1 MTTFSQFTM
10 SITVNPYTLLI
21 SLYFSIGLP
30 SLSAQNFLTFIKSEP
45 TLDSLAQVMVQDTFV
60 AHRLAAATQF
70 NGLFFNLLQQ
80 KDAFKYPFERLKN
93 ISCHA
98 PLDSAFRIYTW
109 QVVGEKGKTT
119 YYGMIQTKAKRPKVF
134 RLQDK
139 SSEIEEP
146 EFATCSPDQWYGGL
160 YYNMKEFKGKNGKQY
175 LLFGYNQ
182 SPIYERIK
190 FVDILT
196 YRNGQFTF
204 GAPLFVRKEKEN
216 RNRLML
222 TYGAEAKVRMNF
234 DEASQQIIY
243 DHLISTKHELLGM
256 TMVPDGDFEGYR
268 LEKGYWTYINDA
280 VRTTPV
286 SSPDRPF
293 PVLDKRKGKNVFG
306 KRN

>member
-1 MTTFSQFTM
+1 MYSKKC
-10 SITVNPYTLLI
+10 IKPLI
-21 SLYFSIGLP
+21 FFFFSIIA
-30 SLSAQNFLTFIKSEP
+30 SLNSLFGQNFSVFIKAEP
-45 TLDSLAQVMVQDTFV
+45 ELDSLARVMVQDTFV
-60 AHRLAAATQF
+60 SNRLMALEKF
-70 NGLFFNLLQQ
+70 NKLFTSLLQQ
-80 KDAFKYPFERLKN
+80 KDAFKYPFEKLEN

-109 QVVGEKGKTT
+109 QVVGEKGKSN
-119 YYGMIQTKAKRPKVF
+119 YYGVIQTKAKRPKVF
-134 RLQDK
+134 ILHDK

-146 EFATCSPDQWYGGL
+146 EFAACTPEQWYGGI
-160 YYNMKEFKGKNGKQY
+160 YYNMKEFRGKNGKQY

-204 GAPLFVRKEKEN
+204 GSPIFTRKEREN
-216 RNRLML
+216 RSRLML

-234 DEASQQIIY
+234 DEATQQIIY

-268 LEKGYWTYINDA
+268 LEKGYWTYISDA
-280 VRTTPV
+280 VKTTPV
-286 SSPDRPF
+286 DAPARPF
-293 PVLDKRKGKNVFG
+293 PVLDKRKGKNLFG
-306 KRN
+306 KRD